1 VLFCQPAGND
11 GDENKGLRPVFS
23 GVPTIMAAIKGFSQ
37 ALAPVALLLRDQLIA
52 AAIHSDSF
60 WLNLTPKFHFRDQ
73 FTGSRATVFPAFSI
87 TCPSTLMC
95 VFSSHASLGAGK
107 GRGNTYRKPRAAPP
121 GILGYWLWVSLRWA
135 IRLYREISAQFT
147 VLRLNM
153 NRWEELLR

>member
-60 WLNLTPKFHFRDQ
+60 WLNLTPKFHFRDPIHRQ
-73 FTGSRATVFPAFSI
+73 PRNSFPRFFNHLPFYVDVCILQPCFTR
-87 TCPSTLMC
+87 
-95 VFSSHASLGAGK
+95 
-107 GRGNTYRKPRAAPP
+107 GR
-121 GILGYWLWVSLRWA
+121 
-135 IRLYREISAQFT
+135 
-147 VLRLNM
+147 
-153 NRWEELLR
+153 